1 LGLSVTTNIAAVAAH
16 RSLAQTA
23 RAMGRS
29 LERLASGLRINR
41 AADDAAGL
49 TISEGLRAQIG
60 GMTQA
65 VRNTQDGIS
74 VVQTADAALSGTTT
88 VLQRM
93 RVLAVQAADG
103 GLDVRAKAALQA
115 ETEQLKAELTRIVD
129 ATAFNGRALLDGS
142 YTGVFQVGASSRETI
157 TVSIGERGRGLDTP
171 GLGLPLLD
179 VTGTATD
186 TTTVTRAVSDE
197 EGTPAPAHL
206 TLAGDFVT
214 PGAYRASFTGLTGTL
229 IYHGA
234 AFHLADVDYSGA
246 TTATD
251 YISRLD
257 AAAVAA
263 LGTAAISFIG
273 TASGLVFTGETPA
286 QGQPPA
292 PGDPPVVGSTVAD
305 AAVLT
310 PSYTVERD
318 SLRLIDAALRRT
330 VTARGELGA
339 VQNRMEHSLSRL
351 TAAIE
356 DLSAAE
362 SRIRDTDM
370 AAEMTTF
377 ARNQVLTQAGTAML
391 AQATQTPQSLLKLLL
406 S

>member
-1 LGLSVTTNIAAVAAH
+1 MAAH

-74 VVQTADAALSGTTT
+74 VVQTADAALGSTTAL
-88 VLQRM
+88 LQRM
-93 RVLAVQAADG
+93 RVLAVQAANG
-103 GLDVRAKAALQA
+103 GALDVRAKAALQA
-115 ETEQLKAELTRIVD
+115 ETEQLKAELTRIAD
-129 ATAFNGRALLDGS
+129 TTAFNGRTLLDGS
-142 YTGVFQVGASSRETI
+142 YTGVFQVGASSRETL

-171 GLGLPLLD
+171 GLGLSLLD
-179 VTGTATD
+179 VTGAASD

-197 EGTPAPAHL
+197 EGTPAPARL

-229 IYHGA
+229 AYNGA
-234 AFHLADVDYSGA
+234 AFDLADVDYSGA

-263 LGTAAISFIG
+263 LGTSPISFIG

-305 AAVLT
+305 AAALT
-310 PSYTVERD
+310 PGYTVERD

-356 DLSAAE
+356 DQTAAE

-377 ARNQVLTQAGTAML
+377 ARNHVLTQAGTAML

-406 S
+406 N